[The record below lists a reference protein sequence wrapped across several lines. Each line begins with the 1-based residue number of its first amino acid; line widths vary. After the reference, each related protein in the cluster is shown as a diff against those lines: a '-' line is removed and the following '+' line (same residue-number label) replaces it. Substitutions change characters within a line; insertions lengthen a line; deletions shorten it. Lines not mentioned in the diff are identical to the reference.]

1 MSAAKPRATTQTT
14 EAVLAYLQHRVP
26 AYPFDPK
33 IDAEFVRELIE
44 DFADIDILEETKGFR
59 WFYCQQPPQ
68 QRTARLS
75 LRRWLANAT
84 RRRSSV
90 QTSGARGS

>member
-1 MSAAKPRATTQTT
+1 MSAAKPTAATKTSR
-14 EAVLAYLQHRVP
+14 AVLAYLEHRMP

-33 IDAEFVRELIE
+33 IDDEFVRELVE
-44 DFADIDILEETKGFR
+44 DFADVDILEETKGFR

-68 QRTARLS
+68 RRSVRLS

-84 RRRSSV
+84 RRRSRV
-90 QTSGARGS
+90 QATDTRGS

>member
-1 MSAAKPRATTQTT
+1 MSTAKTTATSKIS

-44 DFADIDILEETKGFR
+44 DFADIDLLEETKGFR
-59 WFYCQQPPQ
+59 WFYCQQPPRR
-68 QRTARLS
+68 RTVRLS
-75 LRRWLANAT
+75 LRRWLANA
-84 RRRSSV
+84 RRR
-90 QTSGARGS
+90 QSGVKGADARGS